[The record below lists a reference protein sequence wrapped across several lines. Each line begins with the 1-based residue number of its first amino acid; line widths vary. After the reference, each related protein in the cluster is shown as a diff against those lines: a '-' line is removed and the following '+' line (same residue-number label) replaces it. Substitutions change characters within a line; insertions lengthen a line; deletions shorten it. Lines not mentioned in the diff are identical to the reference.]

1 MDIKNGFDYSQNY
14 DVIAKWIAE
23 ALKGQSLEIIGV
35 KSGCIEEVFGF
46 EPIEIAVTSGR
57 VDIMVRD
64 DAGEFFHIE
73 EQRNLKKS
81 DMYRF
86 AAYHFLSAKKWGKG
100 LTDIILASGKVYA
113 GKKTVK
119 TKSGKYKPI
128 VVDFS
133 LRDGKIRLQ
142 EIREAVKQG
151 NFTDW
156 LELLFLPLYGKEAGT
171 ERSEI
176 VEQVIRFETEL
187 FHKKK
192 ISSRLVAATLV
203 MSNKLIDKERL
214 KEMWEDIKMLD
225 IIEIAR
231 EKGVMEGKSLGIV
244 EGKSLGIV
252 EGKSLG
258 IMEGKSLGIM
268 EGKSLGIMEAFQEML
283 TDALI
288 EKFNLITPHVS
299 EKIINIKDRNV
310 LKGLSRQVFKC
321 SDLKE
326 FENILNRICSS
337 EMS

>member
-1 MDIKNGFDYSQNY
+1 MEIKNGSDYSQNY
-14 DVIAKWIAE
+14 DIIVKWIAE

-46 EPIEIAVTSGR
+46 EPVDIAVTSGR
-57 VDIMVRD
+57 VDVMARD

-73 EQRNLKKS
+73 EQRNLRKS

-86 AAYHFLSAKKWGKG
+86 AAYHFLSARKWEKG

-113 GKKTVK
+113 GKKTIK
-119 TKSGKYKPI
+119 TKSGEYSPI

-133 LRDGKIRLQ
+133 LRDGKKRLK
-142 EIREAVKQG
+142 EIQEAVKQG

-156 LELLFLPLYGKEAGT
+156 LELIFLPLYGKEAGV
-171 ERSEI
+171 ERSET
-176 VEQVIRFETEL
+176 VEQIIRFETEL
-187 FHKKK
+187 FHENK
-192 ISSRLVAATLV
+192 ISSRLVAATLI
-203 MSNKLIDKERL
+203 MSNKLIDKKRL

-231 EKGVMEGKSLGIV
+231 EKGVV

-252 EGKSLG
+252 
-258 IMEGKSLGIM
+258 

-288 EKFNLITPHVS
+288 EKFSMITPHVS

-310 LKGLSRQVFKC
+310 LKGLFRQVFKC
-321 SDLKE
+321 SDIQE
-326 FENILNRICSS
+326 FENILNRVCSS
-337 EMS
+337 EIC